1 MKEHIYNNKK
11 QKRFLLVFLF
21 AIIIIIGAV
30 SVFIRVQGN
39 HMLEDDVD
47 NYLEEISLQ
56 TSYKIN
62 QRILFN
68 QNSLSY
74 IADNLDLI
82 SDVEGVIDN
91 VTSDSPF
98 EWIGFIDKNEVLHVK
113 NHDNIDIS
121 LLPFINDVRMNKKS
135 VSGKLLKLDDEEGVL
150 YTSPISGHSNY
161 TTIAGYVPVSKM
173 KLLLNTDTFKGIGF
187 SHVIDEDGNYI
198 LHSGNKNA
206 LLKDDN
212 LFQDMQKN
220 TKIEKGKNIEIVK
233 AEIADG
239 KKGSLKFEI
248 GNETRAITYMPIPD
262 SSWYLISIVPPDIQT
277 AQLKEGI
284 NFAILLIAGTTI
296 ILSAVYL
303 LITLRISNRKNR
315 EISKIAYVDPVT
327 EGSTRAKFMLDSKNI
342 FSLRQPFSFLILDIK
357 GFKLINDSFGSKQG
371 DKVLKHVYDC
381 ILKNLHEGEY
391 ACRDND
397 DNFDILIKRADK
409 TEISRFI
416 SDVANDINQF
426 NDKKSSPYYIN
437 IECGCYVTE
446 EQETSIVKLKD
457 FANTARKNNQEKEKH
472 FLWSNVFY
480 NDVIRVKMRKE
491 KEMKDSMESALNND
505 EFSVYLQPKVSLE
518 NGNVVGAEALVR
530 WVRPNKEMI
539 YPDEFVPLF
548 EKTGFI
554 IKLDLYVFEKVCQ
567 TLRKWIDENRYII
580 PISVNLSRNHL
591 HFKDFLKEYKKI
603 QEQYQ
608 IPSEYIELEITETV
622 VFENLQILK
631 GVIDE
636 IHAMGYRCSMDDFGS
651 GYSSLNVLKEI
662 PVDILK
668 IDRIFFNCEQTDRGD
683 KIIQSV
689 IGLAKKLTIDTV
701 AEGVE
706 TIPQVEQLKEMA
718 CDIVQG
724 YVFDKPMPIS
734 DFESKYKDNPKL
746 F

>member
-1 MKEHIYNNKK
+1 
-11 QKRFLLVFLF
+11 
-21 AIIIIIGAV
+21 
-30 SVFIRVQGN
+30 
-39 HMLEDDVD
+39 
-47 NYLEEISLQ
+47 
-56 TSYKIN
+56 
-62 QRILFN
+62 
-68 QNSLSY
+68 
-74 IADNLDLI
+74 
-82 SDVEGVIDN
+82 
-91 VTSDSPF
+91 
-98 EWIGFIDKNEVLHVK
+98 
-113 NHDNIDIS
+113 
-121 LLPFINDVRMNKKS
+121 
-135 VSGKLLKLDDEEGVL
+135 
-150 YTSPISGHSNY
+150 
-161 TTIAGYVPVSKM
+161 
-173 KLLLNTDTFKGIGF
+173 
-187 SHVIDEDGNYI
+187 
-198 LHSGNKNA
+198 
-206 LLKDDN
+206 
-212 LFQDMQKN
+212 
-220 TKIEKGKNIEIVK
+220 
-233 AEIADG
+233 
-239 KKGSLKFEI
+239 
-248 GNETRAITYMPIPD
+248 
-262 SSWYLISIVPPDIQT
+262 
-277 AQLKEGI
+277 
-284 NFAILLIAGTTI
+284 
-296 ILSAVYL
+296 
-303 LITLRISNRKNR
+303 
-315 EISKIAYVDPVT
+315 
-327 EGSTRAKFMLDSKNI
+327 MLDSKNI

-530 WVRPNKEMI
+530 WIRPNKEMI
-539 YPDEFVPLF
+539 YPDEFIPLF

-603 QEQYQ
+603 QEQYR

-689 IGLAKKLTIDTV
+689 IGLAKNLTIDTV